1 MEMETLDQNTA
12 LMVDGNAAAGML
24 MDIFSAEMTAAP
36 AQCSACGKTGPVGA
50 LLVYMHSPGI
60 VMRCPRCQSIVLR
73 IVRTP
78 RYTFIDARGAAYLS
92 IPVG

>member
-1 MEMETLDQNTA
+1 MAMEALDQNTA

-24 MDIFSAEMTAAP
+24 MDVFSAEMTAAP
-36 AQCSACGKTGPVGA
+36 AQCNACGKTGPIGA
-50 LLVYMHSPGI
+50 LLVYMQNPGL
-60 VMRCPRCQSIVLR
+60 VMRCPHCQSVVLR

-78 RYTFIDARGAAYLS
+78 RYTYIDARGAVYLS